1 MILVTGAT
9 GHPGKAVVNGLL
21 KKINPADIAVLVRR
35 EAQATHFRDLGVNV
49 RIGDYDHIDTLVK
62 AFTGIDKLY
71 FVSASDLHNRL
82 PQHTNVVNA
91 AIKAGVKHI
100 VYTSF
105 QRVNETETS
114 PIASLA
120 NAHLVTEKMI
130 RDSGMAYTILKHG
143 LYFETIPTFI
153 GEDILET
160 KTIFT
165 PAGQGRT
172 AYALR
177 AEQAEAGVNILL
189 GQGHENKEYVLA
201 GTETFSY
208 GDVAEAISVVT
219 NTPVTY
225 YSPSVEEFTHAL
237 TRANVPDLYIAL
249 FAGFSSAIKQG
260 EFSKISGD
268 LEQLL
273 GRKPSTLGEF
283 IAAHYSSN

>member
-9 GHPGKAVVNGLL
+9 GHLGKAVVNGLL
-21 KKINPADIAVLVRR
+21 KKINPADIAVLVRQ
-35 EAQATHFRDLGVNV
+35 EAQAAHFRGLGVNV
-49 RIGDYDHIDTLVK
+49 RIGDYDHSDSLVK

-71 FVSASDLHNRL
+71 FISSSDLHNRV

-91 AIKAGVKHI
+91 AIKAGVQHI

-105 QRVNETETS
+105 QRVNETESS

-120 NAHLVTEKMI
+120 NAHLVTEKLI
-130 RDSGMAYTILKHG
+130 KDSGMTYTILQHG
-143 LYFETIPTFI
+143 LYFETIPRFI
-153 GEDILET
+153 GENILET

-189 GQGHENKEYVLA
+189 GKGHENKEYVLA
-201 GTETFSY
+201 GVETSSY
-208 GDVAEAISVVT
+208 GDVAEAISKVT

-225 YSPSVEEFTHAL
+225 YSPSLEEFTQTL
-237 TRANVPDLYIAL
+237 TQANVPDIYIGL
-249 FAGFSSAIKQG
+249 FAGFSSAIQQG
-260 EFSKISGD
+260 EFAKTSGD

-273 GRKPSTLGEF
+273 GRKPSTLNEF
-283 IAAHYSSN
+283 ITSHYSSN

>member
-9 GHPGKAVVNGLL
+9 GHLGKAVVNGLL
-21 KKINPADIAVLVRR
+21 KKINPAEIAVLVRQ
-35 EAQATHFRDLGVNV
+35 ETQATHFRDLGVTV

-62 AFTGIDKLY
+62 GFSGIDKLY
-71 FVSASDLHNRL
+71 FVSSSDLQNRL
-82 PQHTNVVNA
+82 SQHTNVVNA
-91 AIKAGVKHI
+91 AIKADVKHI

-105 QRVNETETS
+105 QRVNETESS

-120 NAHLVTEKMI
+120 NAHLVTEKLI
-130 RDSGMAYTILKHG
+130 RDSGLIYTILKHG

-153 GEDILET
+153 GENILET

-201 GTETFSY
+201 GTETSSY
-208 GDVAEAISVVT
+208 SDVAHAISGVT

-225 YSPSVEEFTHAL
+225 YSPSLEEFTQAL
-237 TRANVPDLYIAL
+237 TQANVPDMYIGL
-249 FAGFSSAIKQG
+249 FAGFSTAILQG
-260 EFSKISGD
+260 EFAKTSGD

-273 GRKPSTLGEF
+273 GRKPSTLNDF
-283 IAAHYSSN
+283 ITSHYSSN